1 MNERGKCPEKE
12 KLFSYVHQM
21 LERDDELEVR
31 SHVGQCRM
39 CEQITNEFQEFD
51 SVLGEWKPVE
61 PSAFFDARLKAKV
74 ATAATEQ
81 SGFPFFGLRRAQ
93 LLAPAFTVL
102 LVVAATLI
110 VFRTRS
116 SYTSRPSVPSVVQTA
131 NIPAAKVEDELT
143 MYENLP
149 VLEDEDYDMLA
160 HFDILSEV
168 PHGAKKI
175 AN

>member
-1 MNERGKCPEKE
+1 MIIE
-12 KLFSYVHQM
+12 F
-21 LERDDELEVR
+21 RDL
-31 SHVGQCRM
+31 
-39 CEQITNEFQEFD
+39 D

-74 ATAATEQ
+74 ASAITGQ
-81 SGFPFFGLRRAQ
+81 SGFPFFGVRRAQ

-110 VFRTRS
+110 VFRTRPS
-116 SYTSRPSVPSVVQTA
+116 HTPRPSVPSVVQTA
-131 NIPAAKVEDELT
+131 NAPAAKVEDELT